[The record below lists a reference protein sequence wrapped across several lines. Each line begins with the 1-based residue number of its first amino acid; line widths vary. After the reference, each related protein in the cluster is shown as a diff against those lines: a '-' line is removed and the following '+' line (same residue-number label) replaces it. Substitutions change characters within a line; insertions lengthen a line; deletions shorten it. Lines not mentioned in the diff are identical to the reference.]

1 MDSTTTKEQSSKVVD
16 SKLAELDTGDEPDTS
31 VKSEPAKKAVK
42 KDKEFE
48 TLKIELKS
56 EIIYFESIQKLL
68 DAILAEGENKANKDP
83 EKTLEDR
90 KTMIETINVL
100 LDKKIKDT
108 LNNDDVVHTM
118 LTTTSTMVNLIL
130 KCQLSTTRGTIINVI
145 NHNITGIKNYF
156 NDFLSIGDKLCNQ

>member
-1 MDSTTTKEQSSKVVD
+1 
-16 SKLAELDTGDEPDTS
+16 
-31 VKSEPAKKAVK
+31 
-42 KDKEFE
+42 
-48 TLKIELKS
+48 LKS